1 MIKKFNKIFS
11 TLVLSVTVICLFTLT
26 VFAAS
31 TAENSEHKLTLT
43 LPEEYVLLSN
53 ETAEENTELLESL
66 GYSESAFKNYLKQV
80 DNTQILF
87 LGVNPDNMAQV
98 TVKAS
103 STDFSKK
110 VTDFSLLTD
119 EALQKTANDLVQVKG
134 ARHKMAT
141 VNGIKLIEVS
151 ATDKDSGGEFC
162 SIQYLTVRNGIL
174 YTVGYTFNGAVN
186 DSKVN
191 TAWGSVQSLNIKDVT
206 TSSAFDLGTI
216 LLMFLLSAVV
226 IAGVVVVG
234 LIGYTFVRD
243 IKNKKLAP
251 NEETM
256 YIRRKK

>member
-11 TLVLSVTVICLFTLT
+11 TLALSVTAVLLFSFTA
-26 VFAAS
+26 FAAS
-31 TAENSEHKLTLT
+31 TAQNSEHELTLT
-43 LPEEYVLLSN
+43 LPEEYVLLSS
-53 ETAEENTELLESL
+53 ETAEENAELLESL
-66 GYSESAFKNYLKQV
+66 GYSETAFKNYLKQV

-103 STDFSKK
+103 STEFSKK
-110 VTDFSLLTD
+110 IIDFSLLTD
-119 EALQKTANDLVQVKG
+119 EALQKTAKDLVAVKG
-134 ARHKMAT
+134 ASQKKAE
-141 VNGIKLIEVS
+141 VNGIKLIEVR

-162 SIQYLTVRNGIL
+162 SIQYLTVRNGVL
-174 YTVGYTFNGAVN
+174 YTVGYTFNGPVSEA
-186 DSKVN
+186 KVN
-191 TAWGSVQSLNIKDVT
+191 TAWESIQSLDIKDVT

-234 LIGYTFVRD
+234 LIIYTFIRD
-243 IKNKKLAP
+243 VKNKKASP
-251 NEETM
+251 NQEVE